1 MNEMMQERETP
12 SRNAQI
18 VQRRVEGATLQ
29 EIASAYGITR
39 ERVRQIC
46 NAGDLN
52 HTAKARKAQAQKRE
66 SRLARD
72 RDKYLREVEQ
82 SDRVCVV
89 CHTKMHPKTPGRI
102 RTCGGECAEV
112 WAKARYYIDAEQWE
126 RHRMSVARSIIN
138 HASKRTESEI
148 AWATKIVAGEA
159 PEPRGRW
166 TVSGSEV
173 ERLVTE
179 VLPRLRGRA

>member
-1 MNEMMQERETP
+1 MKEVMQERETDA
-12 SRNAQI
+12 RNARI
-18 VQRRVEGATLQ
+18 VERRVEGATLQ
-29 EIASAYGITR
+29 EIANEYGITR

-46 NAGDLN
+46 GARDRE
-52 HTAKARKAQAQKRE
+52 HTAKARKAQADKRAR
-66 SRLARD
+66 RLARD
-72 RDKYLREVEQ
+72 REKYLREVEQ
-82 SDRVCVV
+82 SSRACVV
-89 CHTKMHPKTPGRI
+89 CHAKMHPETPERI

-138 HASKRTESEI
+138 HAHKRTDSEL
-148 AWATKIVAGEA
+148 AWANKIVSGEA

-166 TVSGSEV
+166 TVAGSEV

-179 VLPRLRGRA
+179 VLPRLRGQA